1 MFLVIWGITILA
13 KKAFSIKKYILL
25 GIIMGV
31 IAFFT
36 RNLPIYFGVHTIIIL
51 IFTIIIMIIAGI
63 PIITSIYST
72 LIMSLILS
80 LSEFLNIF
88 VLNFFNIDTSID
100 IVNINPIKKCLLGIP
115 SLIILF
121 LVIIILHYILKRGE
135 KIKNVSD

>member
-1 MFLVIWGITILA
+1 
-13 KKAFSIKKYILL
+13 
-25 GIIMGV
+25 
-31 IAFFT
+31 
-36 RNLPIYFGVHTIIIL
+36 
-51 IFTIIIMIIAGI
+51 MIIAGI